1 MRRFAPSALLCL
13 VLLPCLA
20 AQAQSRDATARC
32 REACVRYVPDV
43 RAQAAACAPCL
54 THPGEPAAW
63 LERLEQAPPGAREDP
78 DWAIRWGALRL
89 EARGTP
95 QSAQR
100 RLGQWVARSAGG
112 ERVQACLTALHVA
125 GALEQRLGDFLAPT
139 KTGEPSAAGACAVL
153 EAKLLELVE
162 PALFA
167 LDPVERREAV
177 RHLSKALDE
186 PPAQVLLGAL
196 KSRPVEFDELVAG
209 ELAALAQGGDEPAG
223 RALLLA
229 ATPATQAEVNR
240 LLSVY
245 SRQRDLL
252 RPKLAH
258 PSLEE
263 RRAAVSQLAALA
275 PLSSPELSACLE
287 DVSASVR
294 LAAAKGLARGEGRTL
309 SEAAGARLAGQEEA
323 GVPARLA
330 WLELLSDTSSPGC
343 ADVGLRAW
351 ELRDA
356 PVRVR
361 SAALS
366 TAAGCDWARAE
377 AAVESA
383 ASSTDPQERAAAAWA
398 AVKGPT
404 NPRTLSLSTAALAS
418 GDPAMLAAG
427 LAGAAR
433 HRQKAQAAR
442 AVKLAAHASPQ
453 VRAEALKALATLDPG
468 QCRAKAVAA
477 LEKDDVPEVRRAAA
491 LALATVGGPQ
501 ALGPLDRAAKNDRD
515 PSVKLAAAES
525 LRKLGA
531 GSPTP

>member
-1 MRRFAPSALLCL
+1 MRRFAPPALLSL
-13 VLLPCLA
+13 VLLPWVA

-32 REACVRYVPDV
+32 REACARYVPDV

-63 LERLEQAPPGAREDP
+63 LERLKQAPPGAREDP

-112 ERVQACLTALHVA
+112 ERVLACLTALHVA
-125 GALEQRLGDFLAPT
+125 GALEQRLGDFLAPA

-153 EAKLLELVE
+153 EAKLLEAVE
-162 PALFA
+162 PSLFA
-167 LDPVERREAV
+167 IEPVERRETV
-177 RHLSKALDE
+177 RHLSKALGKQ
-186 PPAQVLLGAL
+186 PAQVLLKAL
-196 KSRPVEFDELVAG
+196 QSRPVEFDELVAG
-209 ELAALAQGGDEPAG
+209 ELAALAQDGAEPAG

-229 ATPATQAEVNR
+229 ATPANQAEVNR
-240 LLSVY
+240 LLAVY
-245 SRQRDLL
+245 ARQRDEL

-294 LAAAKGLARGEGRTL
+294 LAAAKGLARGEGRSL
-309 SEAAGARLAGQEEA
+309 SEAAGARLAGQEA

-351 ELRDA
+351 EQRDA

-366 TAAGCDWARAE
+366 TAASCDWARAE
-377 AAVESA
+377 AAVASA
-383 ASSTDPQERAAAAWA
+383 AASKDPAERAAAAWA
-398 AVKGPT
+398 AAKGPT
-404 NPRTLSLSTAALAS
+404 NPRTVSLGTTALAS
-418 GDPAMLAAG
+418 SDPEVLAAG

-442 AVKLAAHASPQ
+442 AAQLATHPSPQ
-453 VRAEALKALATLDPG
+453 VRAEALKALSTLDPG
-468 QCRAKAVAA
+468 QCRGKAVAA
-477 LEKDDVPEVRRAAA
+477 LEKDVAPEVRRAAA

-501 ALGPLDRAAKNDRD
+501 ALGALDRAAKNDRD
-515 PSVKLAAAES
+515 PSVKLAAADS